1 MTSKKRTVT
10 LFILI
15 MIAAAV
21 VLSGILFYKNSFV
34 GRAAFRKDLK
44 RLSEESYDSI
54 FLSMHSSSGFTP
66 DIFETY
72 FVLNTVISSYE
83 IQSMGELQCYM
94 DEAFSSDN
102 TINKVFLLLDPDMI
116 WNSCRH
122 DEARWDDALQNGLL
136 SYISAHPDT
145 DFEILLPHPCLSYW
159 LSMSQDDMNDILDV
173 YHHFIEEIYIYAN
186 IRICYTGFENWLLVN
201 SDSFISDFDANDEIA
216 RRAFLVCFQNNQ
228 HQITP
233 ENDQLFFN
241 ILREQVASERISP
254 TVYPNLT
261 DCCLVFFGDSI
272 IAYGTD
278 TITIPEYVTA
288 LSHAATYNYAVGG
301 TAASIGVS
309 DTEDLSE
316 TDDPPGINDFP
327 NLLPRFLSEYCTAK
341 DETFRFSPEGTDM
354 SDKKLCVIISY
365 GVNDYFRGAALENP
379 DDPYDT
385 ATYTGGLRTCISQ
398 CQSHFPDAEFIIMT
412 PVFTNRFSNGTER
425 KSDVGGVLTDY
436 VDAAAEVAAEMDIHC
451 IDNYH
456 SLGIDE
462 SNVWDYTSDG
472 CHLNENGRIL
482 MARQIIDYIDSLQ

>member
-44 RLSEESYDSI
+44 RLSEESYDSV

-66 DIFETY
+66 DIFTTY
-72 FVLNTVISSYE
+72 FALNTVISSYE

-145 DFEILLPHPCLSYW
+145 DFEILLPYPSLNYW
-159 LSMSQDDMNDILDV
+159 LSMEETALEDVLTV
-173 YHHFIEEIYIYAN
+173 YHRFIEDIYGYSN
-186 IRICYTGFENWLLVN
+186 IRIYYMGFENWLLAN
-201 SDSFISDFDANDEIA
+201 PDNYISDFDVNDIIA
-216 RRAFLVCFQNNQ
+216 QKIYLICFCDGINE
-228 HQITP
+228 ITP
-233 ENDQLFFN
+233 INDQILFDM
-241 ILREQVASERISP
+241 LREQVTAERTSP
-254 TVYPNLT
+254 TVYPDLSN
-261 DCCLVFFGDSI
+261 CCLVFFGDSI
-272 IAYGTD
+272 IAYGEGTAS
-278 TITIPEYVTA
+278 IPGYLTGF
-288 LSHAATYNYAVGG
+288 SHAAAYNYAVGG
-301 TAASIGVS
+301 TAASVAS
-309 DTEDLSE
+309 PDAD
-316 TDDPPGINDFP
+316 DFP
-327 NLLPRFLSEYCTAK
+327 NLFPRFISEHCVEEDGTYHFA
-341 DETFRFSPEGTDM
+341 PENTDTP
-354 SDKKLCVIISY
+354 DKKLYFLISY
-365 GVNDYFRGAALENP
+365 GTNDYFEGAALENP

-385 ATYTGGLRTCISQ
+385 ATYTGGLRTCIAQ

-412 PVFTNRFSNGTER
+412 PIFTNRFSNGTER